1 MKKNIIELNFL
12 IICPVVA
19 QTFCWKASVWP
30 TFPSWVFFTDTFA
43 LFSRGGDRYFFLF
56 TVSVLPLLAIW
67 TCVEQVDF
75 KSATSVSV
83 SLEASLLCR
92 FLQTQTSSV
101 VDFWGRANDG
111 DRDKEDGVD
120 VHPPPPSSPPPPLQV
135 QFSPFLGG
143 DCDGKKNTSLLPQID
158 PSSTPEPPR
167 CANSLIPSSV
177 IIKVF
182 LSSNIR

>member
-1 MKKNIIELNFL
+1 MKKNIIELSFL
-12 IICPVVA
+12 IICPVVV
-19 QTFCWKASVWP
+19 QTFCSKASVWP

-43 LFSRGGDRYFFLF
+43 LFSRGGDRYFYLF

-67 TCVEQVDF
+67 TCAEQVDF
-75 KSATSVSV
+75 KPAACV

-92 FLQTQTSSV
+92 LLQTQTSSD
-101 VDFWGRANDG
+101 VDFWGRAKDG

-120 VHPPPPSSPPPPLQV
+120 VHPPFIPSTPLTGSIFT
-135 QFSPFLGG
+135 FSWRWLRQE
-143 DCDGKKNTSLLPQID
+143 KNTSLLPQID
-158 PSSTPEPPR
+158 PSTTPELPL

>member
-75 KSATSVSV
+75 KSATSISV

-92 FLQTQTSSV
+92 FLQTQTSSD

-120 VHPPPPSSPPPPLQV
+120 VHPPLHPLHPPYRFNFHLSLEV
-135 QFSPFLGG
+135 TAT
-143 DCDGKKNTSLLPQID
+143 GKKHLSAATNR
-158 PSSTPEPPR
+158 PEQHSWAAAL
-167 CANSLIPSSV
+167 C
-177 IIKVF
+177 
-182 LSSNIR
+182 

>member
-1 MKKNIIELNFL
+1 MKKKNIIELNFL

-43 LFSRGGDRYFFLF
+43 LFSRGGDRYSFLF

-67 TCVEQVDF
+67 TCVERVDF

-92 FLQTQTSSV
+92 FLQTQTSSD

-120 VHPPPPSSPPPPLQV
+120 VHPPFIPSTPLTGSI
-135 QFSPFLGG
+135 FTFPWRWLRRE
-143 DCDGKKNTSLLPQID
+143 KNTSLLPQID